1 MNKICLVLD
10 IDETLLHYQPKEY
23 LPDVFEYEYG
33 ILEDDDRLVYRP
45 GLKEFID
52 YVNSTNGRIILGI
65 WTYGTKNYADII
77 VEKIQNKYNNGEKLF
92 QFVYSREDMNPG
104 MLDKELE
111 FIIEKH
117 PELEINKQNTFLV
130 DNRPA
135 NIHHRK
141 NINNGIIVESFEGV
155 NNDNMFLKMQKI
167 CESLLATGKIPSKY
181 INSFMIG
188 GNKTPIASIGSNFDN
203 GFTPI
208 VMQKTQKTKRRQRQ
222 TRKQKRRQN
231 TKQQMYTRQQMYTKQ
246 QMYTRQL

>member
-33 ILEDDDRLVYRP
+33 ILENGDRLVYRP

-65 WTYGTKNYADII
+65 WTYGTNDYANII
-77 VEKIQNKYNNGEKLF
+77 VEKIQNKYNNGEKMF
-92 QFVYSREDMNPG
+92 HFVYSREDMNPG
-104 MLDKELE
+104 MLDKELD
-111 FIIEKH
+111 FIVEKH
-117 PELEINKQNTFLV
+117 PELEITKQNTFLV

-155 NNDNMFLKMQKI
+155 NKDINKDTMFLKIEKI
-167 CESLLATGKIPSKY
+167 CESLLTNGKIPNKY

-188 GNKTPIASIGSNFDN
+188 GNKTPIASIGTNFDN

-208 VMQKTQKTKRRQRQ
+208 VIQKTQKQQKRQRQ
-222 TRKQKRRQN
+222 TRRKQKRRQN
-231 TKQQMYTRQQMYTKQ
+231 IFTRQK
-246 QMYTRQL
+246 MYTRQL

>member
-1 MNKICLVLD
+1 MFKSIMDKICLVLD

-33 ILEDDDRLVYRP
+33 ILENDDRLVYRP

-117 PELEINKQNTFLV
+117 PELEINKQNTFLI

-135 NIHHRK
+135 NIYHRK

-155 NNDNMFLKMQKI
+155 NKDINKDNMFLKIQKI
-167 CESLLATGKIPSKY
+167 CESLLTNGKIPNQY
-181 INSFMIG
+181 INRFMIG

-208 VMQKTQKTKRRQRQ
+208 VMQKTQKTKRRHRQ

-231 TKQQMYTRQQMYTKQ
+231 IFTKQK
-246 QMYTRQL
+246 MYTRQL

>member
-23 LPDVFEYEYG
+23 LPYVFEYEYG
-33 ILEDDDRLVYRP
+33 IMENDDRLVYRP

-65 WTYGTKNYADII
+65 WTYGTNDYANII

-111 FIIEKH
+111 FIVEKH
-117 PELEINKQNTFLV
+117 PELEITKQNTFLV

-141 NINNGIIVESFEGV
+141 NINNGIIVESFEGKINMH
-155 NNDNMFLKMQKI
+155 NNNMFLKIQKI
-167 CESLLATGKIPSKY
+167 CESLLTNGKIPNKY

-208 VMQKTQKTKRRQRQ
+208 VMQKTQKTKRRHRQ
-222 TRKQKRRQN
+222 TRKHNRRQN
-231 TKQQMYTRQQMYTKQ
+231 IFTKQK
-246 QMYTRQL
+246 MYTRQL

>member
-33 ILEDDDRLVYRP
+33 ILENGDRLVYRP

-52 YVNSTNGRIILGI
+52 YVNSNNGRIILGI
-65 WTYGTKNYADII
+65 WTYGTRDYANII
-77 VEKIQNKYNNGEKLF
+77 VEKIQNKYNNGEKMF

-104 MLDKELE
+104 MLDKELD
-111 FIIEKH
+111 FIVKNH
-117 PELEINKQNTFLV
+117 PELEITKQNTFLV

-141 NINNGIIVESFEGV
+141 NINNGIIVESFEGI
-155 NNDNMFLKMQKI
+155 NKDNMFLKIKNI
-167 CESLLATGKIPSKY
+167 CESLLTNGKIPNQY

-188 GNKTPIASIGSNFDN
+188 GNKTPIASIGTNFDN

-208 VMQKTQKTKRRQRQ
+208 VMQKTQKKRRQRQ

-231 TKQQMYTRQQMYTKQ
+231 IFTRQKMF
-246 QMYTRQL
+246 TRQL